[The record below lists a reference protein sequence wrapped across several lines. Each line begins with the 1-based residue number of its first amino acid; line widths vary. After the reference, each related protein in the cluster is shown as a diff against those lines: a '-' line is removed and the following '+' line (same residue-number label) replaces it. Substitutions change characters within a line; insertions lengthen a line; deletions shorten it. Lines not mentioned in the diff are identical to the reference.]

1 MAKLHTLPKLSVIAV
16 LLTGI
21 VGCGSDSESADLVKA
36 VTLEKLRTEGT
47 IIESVTIVNDQTR
60 LRAGEKHQLSATG
73 LDSNGETRNVTNELT
88 WTSSNTDIATVSNS
102 GLVTAVANLS
112 ANQGVVTI
120 TGTTINDISGD
131 GEMSI
136 SDEAVTSI
144 QLKQASP
151 ETGNINTCINASI
164 NGDVTYAD
172 GYISLNTVKDMSF
185 ALDDATT
192 ASIDSDGTLYTS
204 SAEIET
210 TSVTAKI
217 GDITDQLTV
226 TADPINLENIDVLVN
241 DVATDIITL
250 NVGSRLQVNAQASL
264 VNEESAFD
272 IDSTISWSVPN
283 TNNVGITTEDSEN
296 VTLFALKPGVTQL
309 IGTCGGKQQV
319 VAVEV
324 TGSATLDSIQIN
336 DGESPLVLE
345 PLQTIDLTLT
355 ANYSTSPSSLNV
367 TEFADW
373 SLNGSDIV
381 SAEIID
387 PGTNQALYRI
397 TSKLS
402 ANGTAIVSVTY
413 DGIISSTQINIE

>member
-47 IIESVTIVNDQTR
+47 IIESVTIENDQTR

-102 GLVTAVANLS
+102 GLVTAVANSS
-112 ANQGVVTI
+112 ANQGVITI

-136 SDEAVTSI
+136 NDEAVTSI

-151 ETGNINTCINASI
+151 ETGNINTCIDASI

-172 GYISLNTVKDMSF
+172 GYTSLNTVKDMSF
-185 ALDDATT
+185 VLDDTTT
-192 ASIDSDGTLYTS
+192 ATIDSDGTLYTS

-210 TSVTAKI
+210 TSVTARI
-217 GDITDQLTV
+217 GDITSQLIV
-226 TADPINLENIDVLVN
+226 TADPVNLENIDVLVN
-241 DVATDIITL
+241 DVATDLIIL
-250 NVGSRLQVNAQASL
+250 NVGSRLQVNAQGNL
-264 VNEESAFD
+264 VNEKSAFD

-336 DGESPLVLE
+336 DGESPLTLV

-397 TSKLS
+397 TSKSS

-413 DGIISSTQINIE
+413 DGLINNTQINIE

>member
-47 IIESVTIVNDQTR
+47 IIESVTIENDQTR

-112 ANQGVVTI
+112 ANQGIITI
-120 TGTTINDISGD
+120 TGTTINDISGE

-151 ETGNINTCINASI
+151 ETGNINTCINANI

-172 GYISLNTVKDMSF
+172 GYISLSTVKDMSF
-185 ALDDATT
+185 VLDDTTT

-204 SAEIET
+204 AAEIEN
-210 TSVTAKI
+210 TSITAKI
-217 GDITDQLTV
+217 NDITDQLIV
-226 TADPINLENIDVLVN
+226 TADPVNLENIDVLVN
-241 DVATDIITL
+241 GDSTDIITL

-264 VNEESAFD
+264 VNDESAFD
-272 IDSTISWSVPN
+272 INSTISWSVPN

-397 TSKLS
+397 TSTSS

>member
-47 IIESVTIVNDQTR
+47 IIESVTIENDQTR

-102 GLVTAVANLS
+102 GLVTAVANSS
-112 ANQGVVTI
+112 ANQGVITI

-136 SDEAVTSI
+136 NDEAVTSI

-151 ETGNINTCINASI
+151 ETGNINTCIDASI

-172 GYISLNTVKDMSF
+172 GYTSLNTVKDMSF
-185 ALDDATT
+185 VLDDTTT
-192 ASIDSDGTLYTS
+192 ATIDSDGTLYTS

-210 TSVTAKI
+210 TSVTARI
-217 GDITDQLTV
+217 GDITSQLIV
-226 TADPINLENIDVLVN
+226 TADPVNLENIDVLVN
-241 DVATDIITL
+241 DVATDLIIL
-250 NVGSRLQVNAQASL
+250 NVGSRLQVNAQANL

-283 TNNVGITTEDSEN
+283 TNNIGITTEDSEN

-336 DGESPLVLE
+336 DGESPLTLV

-397 TSKLS
+397 TSKSS

-413 DGIISSTQINIE
+413 DGLINNTQINIE

>member
-47 IIESVTIVNDQTR
+47 IIESVTIENDQTR

-102 GLVTAVANLS
+102 GLVTAVANSS
-112 ANQGVVTI
+112 ANQGVITI

-136 SDEAVTSI
+136 NDEAVTSI

-151 ETGNINTCINASI
+151 ETGNINTCIDASI

-172 GYISLNTVKDMSF
+172 GYTSLNTVKDMSF
-185 ALDDATT
+185 VLDDTTT
-192 ASIDSDGTLYTS
+192 ATIDSDGTLYTS

-210 TSVTAKI
+210 TSVTARI
-217 GDITDQLTV
+217 GDITSQLIV
-226 TADPINLENIDVLVN
+226 TADPVNLENIDVLVN
-241 DVATDIITL
+241 DVATDLIIL
-250 NVGSRLQVNAQASL
+250 NVGSRLQVNAQGNL
-264 VNEESAFD
+264 VNEKSAFD

-283 TNNVGITTEDSEN
+283 KNNVGITTEDSEN

-336 DGESPLVLE
+336 DGESPLTLV

-397 TSKLS
+397 TSKSS

-413 DGIISSTQINIE
+413 DGLINNTQINIE

>member
-1 MAKLHTLPKLSVIAV
+1 MAKLHTLPKLSIIAV
-16 LLTGI
+16 LLTSI

-47 IIESVTIVNDQTR
+47 IIESVTIENDQTR

-112 ANQGVVTI
+112 ANQGIITI

-151 ETGNINTCINASI
+151 ETGNINTCISANI

-172 GYISLNTVKDMSF
+172 GYISLSTVKDMSF
-185 ALDDATT
+185 VLDDATT

-204 SAEIET
+204 AAEIEN
-210 TSVTAKI
+210 TSITAKI
-217 GDITDQLTV
+217 NDITDQLIV
-226 TADPINLENIDVLVN
+226 TADPVNLENIDVLVN
-241 DVATDIITL
+241 GDSTDIITL

-264 VNEESAFD
+264 VNDESAFD
-272 IDSTISWSVPN
+272 INSTISWSVPN

-397 TSKLS
+397 TSKSS

-413 DGIISSTQINIE
+413 DGLINNTQINIE

>member
-1 MAKLHTLPKLSVIAV
+1 M
-16 LLTGI
+16 
-21 VGCGSDSESADLVKA
+21 
-36 VTLEKLRTEGT
+36 
-47 IIESVTIVNDQTR
+47 
-60 LRAGEKHQLSATG
+60 
-73 LDSNGETRNVTNELT
+73 
-88 WTSSNTDIATVSNS
+88 TS
-102 GLVTAVANLS
+102 
-112 ANQGVVTI
+112 
-120 TGTTINDISGD
+120 
-131 GEMSI
+131 
-136 SDEAVTSI
+136 
-144 QLKQASP
+144 
-151 ETGNINTCINASI
+151 
-164 NGDVTYAD
+164 
-172 GYISLNTVKDMSF
+172 
-185 ALDDATT
+185 
-192 ASIDSDGTLYTS
+192 
-204 SAEIET
+204 
-210 TSVTAKI
+210 
-217 GDITDQLTV
+217 TDQLIV
-226 TADPINLENIDVLVN
+226 TADPVNLENIDVLVN
-241 DVATDIITL
+241 GDSTDIITL

-264 VNEESAFD
+264 VNDESAFD
-272 IDSTISWSVPN
+272 INSTISWSVPN

-397 TSKLS
+397 TSKSS

-413 DGIISSTQINIE
+413 DGLINNTQINIE

>member
-1 MAKLHTLPKLSVIAV
+1 MAKLNTLPKLSVIAV

-47 IIESVTIVNDQTR
+47 IIESVTIENDQTR

-112 ANQGVVTI
+112 ANQGIITI
-120 TGTTINDISGD
+120 TGTTINDISGE

-151 ETGNINTCINASI
+151 ETGNINTCINANI

-172 GYISLNTVKDMSF
+172 GYISLSTVKDMSF
-185 ALDDATT
+185 VLDDTTT

-204 SAEIET
+204 AAEIEN
-210 TSVTAKI
+210 TSITAKI
-217 GDITDQLTV
+217 NDITDQLIV
-226 TADPINLENIDVLVN
+226 TADPVNLENIDVLVN
-241 DVATDIITL
+241 GDSTDIITL

-264 VNEESAFD
+264 VNDESAFD
-272 IDSTISWSVPN
+272 INSTISWSVPN

-397 TSKLS
+397 TSTSS

>member
-1 MAKLHTLPKLSVIAV
+1 MAKLNTLPKLSVIAV

-47 IIESVTIVNDQTR
+47 IIESVTIENDQTR

-112 ANQGVVTI
+112 ANQGIITI

-151 ETGNINTCINASI
+151 ETGNINTCINANI

-172 GYISLNTVKDMSF
+172 GYISLSTVKDMSF
-185 ALDDATT
+185 VLDDTTT

-204 SAEIET
+204 AAEIEN
-210 TSVTAKI
+210 TSITAKI
-217 GDITDQLTV
+217 NDITDQLIV
-226 TADPINLENIDVLVN
+226 TADPVNLENIDVLVN
-241 DVATDIITL
+241 GDSTDIITL

-264 VNEESAFD
+264 VNDESAFD
-272 IDSTISWSVPN
+272 INSTISWSVPN

-336 DGESPLVLE
+336 DGESPLTLV

-397 TSKLS
+397 TSKSS

-413 DGIISSTQINIE
+413 DGLINNTQINIE

>member
-1 MAKLHTLPKLSVIAV
+1 MAKLNTLPKLSVIAV
-16 LLTGI
+16 LLTSI
-21 VGCGSDSESADLVKA
+21 VGCGSDSESSDLVKA

-60 LRAGEKHQLSATG
+60 LRAGEEHQLSATG
-73 LDSNGETRNVTNELT
+73 VDSNGETRNITNELT
-88 WTSSNTDIATVSNS
+88 WSSSDTEVATVSSS
-102 GLVTAVANLS
+102 GLVTAVANSS
-112 ANQGVVTI
+112 ANPGVITI

-151 ETGNINTCINASI
+151 EAGNINTCISASI

-185 ALDDATT
+185 VLDDATT
-192 ASIDSDGTLYTS
+192 ASIDSGGTLYTS

-210 TSVTAKI
+210 TSITAKI

-250 NVGSRLQVNAQASL
+250 NVGSRLHVNAQASL

-283 TNNVGITTEDSEN
+283 TDNVGITTEDTEN

-309 IGTCGGKQQV
+309 IGTCGGKQQI

-324 TGSATLDSIQIN
+324 TGSATLESIQIN
-336 DGESPLVLE
+336 DGASPLTLV

-387 PGTNQALYRI
+387 SGTNQALYRI
-397 TSKLS
+397 TSKSS

-413 DGIISSTQINIE
+413 EGIISSTQLNIE

>member
-1 MAKLHTLPKLSVIAV
+1 MAKLNTLPKLSIIAV
-16 LLTGI
+16 LLTSI

-47 IIESVTIVNDQTR
+47 IIESVTIENDQTR

-73 LDSNGETRNVTNELT
+73 VDSNGETRNITNELT
-88 WTSSNTDIATVSNS
+88 WSSSDTEVATVSSS
-102 GLVTAVANLS
+102 GLVTAVANSS

-151 ETGNINTCINASI
+151 ETGNINTCISASI

-172 GYISLNTVKDMSF
+172 GYTSLNTVKDMSF

-241 DVATDIITL
+241 GDSTDIITL
-250 NVGSRLQVNAQASL
+250 NVGSRLQVNAQGNL
-264 VNEESAFD
+264 VNEKSAFD

-336 DGESPLVLE
+336 DGESPLTLV

-397 TSKLS
+397 TSKSS

-413 DGIISSTQINIE
+413 DGLINNTQINIE

>member
-47 IIESVTIVNDQTR
+47 IIESVTIENDQTR

-102 GLVTAVANLS
+102 GLVTAVANSS
-112 ANQGVVTI
+112 ANQGVITI

-136 SDEAVTSI
+136 NDEAVTSI

-151 ETGNINTCINASI
+151 ETGNINTCIDASI

-172 GYISLNTVKDMSF
+172 GYTSLNTVKDMSF
-185 ALDDATT
+185 VLDDTTT
-192 ASIDSDGTLYTS
+192 ATIDSDGTLYTS

-210 TSVTAKI
+210 TSVTARI
-217 GDITDQLTV
+217 GDITSQLIV
-226 TADPINLENIDVLVN
+226 TADPVNLENIDVLVN
-241 DVATDIITL
+241 DVATDLIIL
-250 NVGSRLQVNAQASL
+250 NVGSRLQVNAQGNL
-264 VNEESAFD
+264 VNEKSAFD

-336 DGESPLVLE
+336 DGESPLTLV

-397 TSKLS
+397 ASKSS

-413 DGIISSTQINIE
+413 DGLINNTQINIE

>member
-1 MAKLHTLPKLSVIAV
+1 MAKLHTLPKLSIIAV
-16 LLTGI
+16 LLTSI

-47 IIESVTIVNDQTR
+47 IIESVTIENDQTR

-112 ANQGVVTI
+112 ANQGIITI

-151 ETGNINTCINASI
+151 ETGNINTCISANI

-172 GYISLNTVKDMSF
+172 GYISLSTVKDMSF
-185 ALDDATT
+185 VLDDATT

-204 SAEIET
+204 AAEIEN
-210 TSVTAKI
+210 TSITAKI
-217 GDITDQLTV
+217 NDISDQLIV
-226 TADPINLENIDVLVN
+226 TADPVNLENIDVLVN
-241 DVATDIITL
+241 GDSTDIITL

-264 VNEESAFD
+264 VNDESAFD
-272 IDSTISWSVPN
+272 INSTISWSVPN

-397 TSKLS
+397 TSKSS

-413 DGIISSTQINIE
+413 DGLINNTQINIE